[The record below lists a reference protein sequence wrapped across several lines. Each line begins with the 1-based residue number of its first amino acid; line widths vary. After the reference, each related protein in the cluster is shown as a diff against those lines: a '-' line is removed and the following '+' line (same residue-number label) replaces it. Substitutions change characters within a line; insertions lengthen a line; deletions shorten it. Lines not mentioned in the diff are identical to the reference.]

1 MKTFSILFATIFFS
15 TYNYSQKTEIVDSV
29 SMIKANQQEIKI
41 RCMATF
47 SQKDSPLFVIDGIPM
62 LSGDKTF
69 ESLNPEDIKSI
80 QILKDTSMF
89 SCYSTRSINDVIL
102 ISTIENT
109 PKIKSKEYPFKTYKV
124 CNDNWNVPQD
134 VYNDIQAKVPN
145 VFITTSADFN
155 AIPKISMRGD
165 DNTIVIVDGI
175 RYDSSVLNTLNPADI
190 ESITVAP
197 NAAAAN
203 YLRNN

>member
-1 MKTFSILFATIFFS
+1 MKIFSILFATIFFT

-29 SMIKANQQEIKI
+29 STDQLNQQKVII
-41 RCMATF
+41 RGHLTI
-47 SQKDSPLFVIDGIPM
+47 QEGESPLYIVDGVPM
-62 LSGDKTF
+62 LIGGIDFTN
-69 ESLNPEDIKSI
+69 LDPEDIKSI

-89 SCYSTRSINDVIL
+89 SCNSTRSVNDVIL

-124 CNDNWNVPQD
+124 CNENWNVPQD

-145 VFITTSADFN
+145 VSITTSADFN

-175 RYDSSVLNTLNPADI
+175 R
-190 ESITVAP
+190 
-197 NAAAAN
+197 
-203 YLRNN
+203 